1 MVSADHVACK
11 SLPTYA
17 IWGSRCNRV
26 VLDSLSG
33 SKASIIHSVKMKNQ
47 LNKLADIPTEK
58 DNNVL
63 MLRRDLVVEIILNM
77 KKEYNEN
84 LWHPLYKKEYPE
96 NEYGENSR
104 PVLVRFKNDI
114 LNPQVCLY
122 SFSANKFILDDRDIT
137 KSVKEWCEIPGYG
150 YFE

>member
-1 MVSADHVACK
+1 MNEYFDN
-11 SLPTYA
+11 L
-17 IWGSRCNRV
+17 IRRF
-26 VLDSLSG
+26 
-33 SKASIIHSVKMKNQ
+33 
-47 LNKLADIPTEK
+47 NKLADIPTEK

-104 PVLVRFKNDI
+104 PVLVIFKNDI

-137 KSVKEWCEIPGYG
+137 KSVKE
-150 YFE
+150 

>member
-137 KSVKEWCEIPGYG
+137 KSVKE
-150 YFE
+150 